1 MNVKARICK
10 KNSCFGKQ
18 KTKKKTKQDKIKL
31 KKTKQAK
38 QMFICNNQG
47 HCRTPTS
54 TISNNDTLFS
64 QS

>member
-10 KNSCFGKQ
+10 KKQ
-18 KTKKKTKQDKIKL
+18 LLWKTKNKKKTKQDKIKL

>member
-10 KNSCFGKQ
+10 KNQ
-18 KTKKKTKQDKIKL
+18 LLWKTKNKKKTKQDKIKL

-38 QMFICNNQG
+38 QMFKCNNQG

-54 TISNNDTLFS
+54 TISKNDILFS

>member
-1 MNVKARICK
+1 MLRPEFVKKPVALENK
-10 KNSCFGKQ
+10 KQ
-18 KTKKKTKQDKIKL
+18 KKTKQDKIKL

-38 QMFICNNQG
+38 QMFKCNNQG

-54 TISNNDTLFS
+54 TISSNDTLFS